1 MMKIMTVNDNRTLYK
16 LTTGEIYV
24 LAGLLGYNTVYGTE
38 SNTLDGWRDDIDG
51 NVSQAVT
58 ALTDSGY
65 IEISFG
71 GTLYIGSNLKTMIDC
86 LCKPETI
93 TSAVISAGNCR
104 SERYIISAGGKS
116 VTLERN
122 KNGRAYRMLLSRDC
136 NDFDVSHII
145 GKASDMNA
153 KNEAVSQLQLP
164 YECAETAKTLI
175 SRFRE
180 EDAKEL
186 LEKHLTHKDA
196 EKVFGILSGNTYIIT
211 VKTYRMNEGMCRCVY
226 NKLLA
231 AGTVNAEIST
241 DNKRN
246 IRIKYIASD
255 AIEKIKSNISLL

>member
-1 MMKIMTVNDNRTLYK
+1 
-16 LTTGEIYV
+16 
-24 LAGLLGYNTVYGTE
+24 
-38 SNTLDGWRDDIDG
+38 
-51 NVSQAVT
+51 
-58 ALTDSGY
+58 
-65 IEISFG
+65 
-71 GTLYIGSNLKTMIDC
+71 
-86 LCKPETI
+86 
-93 TSAVISAGNCR
+93 
-104 SERYIISAGGKS
+104 
-116 VTLERN
+116 
-122 KNGRAYRMLLSRDC
+122 MLLSRDC

-175 SRFRE
+175 NRFRE

-196 EKVFGILSGNTYIIT
+196 EKVFGILSGNTDIIT
-211 VKTYRMNEGMCRCVY
+211 VKTYRMNEGLCRCVY

-255 AIEKIKSNISLL
+255 AIEKIKSKISLL

>member
-38 SNTLDGWRDDIDG
+38 SDTLDGWGDDIDG
-51 NVSQAVT
+51 NVSQAVM

-122 KNGRAYRMLLSRDC
+122 KNGRAYRMLLSEDC
-136 NDFDVSHII
+136 NNFDGSHII

-153 KNEAVSQLQLP
+153 KNEAVSQVQLP

-186 LEKHLTHKDA
+186 LEKHLTHKDT
-196 EKVFGILSGNTYIIT
+196 EKVFGILSGNTDIIT
-211 VKTYRMNEGMCRCVY
+211 VKTYRINEGMCRCIY

-255 AIEKIKSNISLL
+255 AIEKIKSKISLL